1 MFDWISSTASSAWE
15 WMNSDSGQGIT
26 SAVIGGAAT
35 AAGGYYLQKDQQKY
49 EQKYEQDLYNRQL
62 RDRDERYGASKVTG
76 EEYGS
81 HNSSLTGGMLTQG
94 KIASLT

>member
-1 MFDWISSTASSAWE
+1 MGFVSFMTNTATKAWDWLKTDTGTAFASA
-15 WMNSDSGQGIT
+15 
-26 SAVIGGAAT
+26 AIGGAAT
-35 AAGGYYLQKDQQKY
+35 GAMDYYSQKKQQ
-49 EQKYEQDLYNRQL
+49 EFQKDLYNRQL

-81 HNSSLTGGMLTQG
+81 HNSNLTGGMLTQG